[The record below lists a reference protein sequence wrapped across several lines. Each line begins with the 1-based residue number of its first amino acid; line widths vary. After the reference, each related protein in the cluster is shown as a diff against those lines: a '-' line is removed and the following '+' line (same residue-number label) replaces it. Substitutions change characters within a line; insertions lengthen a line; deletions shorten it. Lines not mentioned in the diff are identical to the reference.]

1 MANYLCVKVTFLD
14 PVPTFHGSRGPGE
27 PEWPPSPLRL
37 YQALLDAS
45 ASLWRGE
52 QFEVRARPALEWLA
66 EFQPPVLVAPA
77 CRVGS
82 PFRIAVP
89 NNDMNNVAIAWA
101 HRREPKKQPSE
112 LKTLKT
118 VRPTRMILG
127 EDESGALYYLWPL
140 ADPDPEFE
148 RHSEVLLAAARSIT
162 HLGWGVDMVAACAS
176 VISAEDADKLQG
188 ERWRPTGDTAAAG
201 LRVPIE
207 GTLDDLIAR
216 HNAFLGRVRQD
227 GFHPVPP
234 LSTFGVAGYSRSID
248 PPQRPYAAFSL
259 LKPDASGFRP
269 FGTVQHTVTVAAM
282 MRHAASGKDMAQ
294 ALGWPVEKVS
304 AFVLGHGEAHG
315 EPHTPVAG
323 PRLAFIPLPSIEPR
337 GSGRAEAVGSVR
349 RALLTVF
356 GGDANEDILRLARL
370 LSGAELMAEGE
381 TSPVAWLSRIPN
393 SDRVLRRYID
403 RSSTWATVTPV
414 ILPGYDDPRKL
425 RRRLFA
431 SKQQG
436 PGQRDELGQKQM
448 LEKLD
453 SRIDF
458 LLRKAIRQAG
468 YSQEL
473 ARAAEIE
480 CRGVGFWPGTDLAVR
495 YNYPEK
501 LRRFRRVHVRIT
513 WRDESGNPLTMPG
526 PICLGGGR
534 FHGLGLFAG
543 C

>member
-1 MANYLCVKVTFLD
+1 
-14 PVPTFHGSRGPGE
+14 
-27 PEWPPSPLRL
+27 
-37 YQALLDAS
+37 
-45 ASLWRGE
+45 
-52 QFEVRARPALEWLA
+52 
-66 EFQPPVLVAPA
+66 
-77 CRVGS
+77 
-82 PFRIAVP
+82 
-89 NNDMNNVAIAWA
+89 
-101 HRREPKKQPSE
+101 
-112 LKTLKT
+112 
-118 VRPTRMILG
+118 
-127 EDESGALYYLWPL
+127 
-140 ADPDPEFE
+140 
-148 RHSEVLLAAARSIT
+148 
-162 HLGWGVDMVAACAS
+162 
-176 VISAEDADKLQG
+176 
-188 ERWRPTGDTAAAG
+188 
-201 LRVPIE
+201 
-207 GTLDDLIAR
+207 
-216 HNAFLGRVRQD
+216 
-227 GFHPVPP
+227 
-234 LSTFGVAGYSRSID
+234 
-248 PPQRPYAAFSL
+248 
-259 LKPDASGFRP
+259 
-269 FGTVQHTVTVAAM
+269 
-282 MRHAASGKDMAQ
+282 
-294 ALGWPVEKVS
+294 
-304 AFVLGHGEAHG
+304 
-315 EPHTPVAG
+315 
-323 PRLAFIPLPSIEPR
+323 
-337 GSGRAEAVGSVR
+337 
-349 RALLTVF
+349 
-356 GGDANEDILRLARL
+356 
-370 LSGAELMAEGE
+370 
-381 TSPVAWLSRIPN
+381 
-393 SDRVLRRYID
+393 VLRRYID

>member
-1 MANYLCVKVTFLD
+1 MPKYLCVRGSFLD
-14 PVPTFHGSRGPGE
+14 PVPTYHGSGDQGE

-37 YQALLDAS
+37 YQAFLDAS

-52 QFEVRARPALEWLA
+52 QFEVCARPALAWLG
-66 EFQPPVLVAPA
+66 ELEPPVIVAPA
-77 CRVGS
+77 FRVGS

-89 NNDMNNVAIAWA
+89 NNDMDTVAAAWA
-101 HRREPKKQPSE
+101 QRREPKKQASE

-118 VRPTRMILG
+118 VRPTWMILG
-127 EDESGALYYLWPL
+127 DGEWGALHYLWPL
-140 ADPDPEFE
+140 SDPDPEFE
-148 RHSEVLLAAARSIT
+148 RQGEVLLAAARSIT

-176 VISAEDADKLQG
+176 VISGEDADKLQG
-188 ERWRPTGDTAAAG
+188 ERWRPTSDITATG
-201 LRVPIE
+201 LRVPIQ
-207 GTLDDLIAR
+207 GTLDDLVAR
-216 HNAFLGRVRQD
+216 HSAFLGRVRQD

-234 LSTFGVAGYSRSID
+234 LSTFSVAGYSRSTD
-248 PPQRPYAAFSL
+248 PPQRPFAAFSL

-269 FGTVQHTVTVAAM
+269 FGAIQHTVTVAAM
-282 MRHAASGKDMAQ
+282 MRHAASGKDMAE
-294 ALGWPVEKVS
+294 ALGWPAEKV
-304 AFVLGHGEAHG
+304 AGFVLGHGESPG
-315 EPHTPVAG
+315 EPHTPVPG

-337 GSGRAEAVGSVR
+337 GSGRAEVVGSVR
-349 RALLTVF
+349 RTLITVF
-356 GGDANEDILRLARL
+356 GGDASGDILRLARL
-370 LSGAELMAEGE
+370 LSGAELIAEGQA
-381 TSPVAWLSRIPN
+381 SPVAWLTRIPN

-403 RSSTWATVTPV
+403 RSPTWATVTPV

-431 SKQQG
+431 SKEQG
-436 PGQRDELGQKQM
+436 PGHPDELGQKQM

-473 ARAAEIE
+473 AKAAEIE
-480 CRGVGFWPGTDLAVR
+480 WRGVGFWPGTDLAVR
-495 YNYPEK
+495 YNYPDK
-501 LRRFRRVHVRIT
+501 LRRFRRVHVRIA
-513 WRDESGNPLTMPG
+513 WRDASGRPLAMPG